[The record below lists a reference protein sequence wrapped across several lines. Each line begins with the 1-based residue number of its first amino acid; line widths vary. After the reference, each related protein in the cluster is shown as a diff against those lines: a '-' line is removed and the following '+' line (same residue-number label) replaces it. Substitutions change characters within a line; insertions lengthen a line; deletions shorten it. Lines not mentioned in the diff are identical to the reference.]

1 MHDDD
6 DDDDDD
12 IEFHT
17 PKKKKE
23 PPKIIVYIVMII
35 IGFLVI
41 KWCAQS
47 GEERYQDAINNVR
60 LPDGWSEDGDE
71 VRNIQ
76 NIIRAYGY
84 KCDKINSV
92 VGSSYRGFSV
102 NCNDYRYTYDLKDV
116 GGNWTATV
124 R

>member
-1 MHDDD
+1 MH
-6 DDDDDD
+6 DDDDD

-35 IGFLVI
+35 IGFFAI
-41 KWCAQS
+41 KWCVQLPT

-60 LPDGWSEDGDE
+60 LPDGWSENGDQ
-71 VRNIQ
+71 VRAITNVIKG
-76 NIIRAYGY
+76 YGY

-92 VGSSYRGFSV
+92 VGNSHRGFSV
-102 NCNDYRYTYDLKDV
+102 SCNDYRYTYDVKDV
-116 GGNWTATV
+116 GGNWIATAK
-124 R
+124 